1 MLRRVGFGL
10 LGVLVVAAV
19 LVPYTLL
26 RDVQAWYG
34 SMLFWGLTG
43 LAVLVLNLLV
53 TADFKE
59 K

>member
-1 MLRRVGFGL
+1 MSRRLGFAL

-19 LVPYTLL
+19 IVPYSLL

-34 SMLFWGLTG
+34 SLLFWLLVGV
-43 LAVLVLNLLV
+43 AVVPLNLLV
-53 TADFKE
+53 TAPFKE